1 MFRSV
6 SLKYLVQVA
15 HLCYLCC
22 LFISKCCSSSGENA
36 FERQI
41 VRWYWF
47 LFYFAFCG
55 SGSRKPQIQSF
66 PLPALHRE
74 IKPLPLWVVW
84 YFLIWIFCSA
94 SSSCRFTPMCFFGI
108 LLLLPFQTF
117 SYILLFPARK
127 KCVMVNFCFMP
138 FLVKSHNPQMLFFKR
153 VKCLEMCLKNK
164 QRKKHTKNPKQTR
177 KSSLPCCSHPKRNLR
192 WGNVDARLQTPCQT

>member
-1 MFRSV
+1 MLRSV

-84 YFLIWIFCSA
+84 TSSSGFSVLLPQAADSLLCA
-94 SSSCRFTPMCFFGI
+94 SSEFFFYF
-108 LLLLPFQTF
+108 PFRLSLI
-117 SYILLFPARK
+117 SYY
-127 KCVMVNFCFMP
+127 
-138 FLVKSHNPQMLFFKR
+138 
-153 VKCLEMCLKNK
+153 
-164 QRKKHTKNPKQTR
+164 
-177 KSSLPCCSHPKRNLR
+177 SLQERNVL
-192 WGNVDARLQTPCQT
+192 W